1 MQVPTRKR
9 SVGRLAGNRIR
20 KHKMQIKTP
29 NFLLRDFEPKD
40 LESYAHFRQDQ
51 KFQRFY
57 DEQDCSPEKSA
68 QLVEMFIS
76 WSQEQ
81 PRTKFQ
87 LAIVAQTG
95 EVIGSF
101 GIRIETEGEGSVGC
115 ELARLWQGS
124 GAAREVGEAIMD
136 FAFDTLKLRRM
147 YAETISEN
155 TPAIKLCESL
165 GLQRETEREEDRFFK
180 GRYWNTLVLSLNH
193 S

>member
-1 MQVPTRKR
+1 MG
-9 SVGRLAGNRIR
+9 SRIR
-20 KHKMQIKTP
+20 EYQMQIETP
-29 NFLLRDFEPKD
+29 NFLLRDFELGD
-40 LESYAHFRQDQ
+40 LESYALFRQDQ

-68 QLVEMFIS
+68 QLIEMFIA

-87 LAIVAQTG
+87 LAIIADTG

-101 GIRIETEGEGSVGC
+101 GIRIEAEGEASVGC

-124 GAAREVGEAIMD
+124 GAAREVGAAMLA
-136 FAFDTLKLRRM
+136 FAFDTLKLRRI

-155 TPAIKLCESL
+155 KPAIKLCESL
-165 GLQRETEREEDRFFK
+165 GLQRETEREQDCFFK
-180 GRYWNTLVLSLNH
+180 GRYWNTLVLSL
-193 S
+193 SQS

>member
-1 MQVPTRKR
+1 
-9 SVGRLAGNRIR
+9 
-20 KHKMQIKTP
+20 MQIRTS
-29 NFLLRDFEPKD
+29 NFLLRDFQPGD
-40 LESYAHFRQDQ
+40 LESYARFRADQ

-68 QLVEMFIS
+68 QLIEMFIG

-87 LAIVAQTG
+87 LAISANTG
-95 EVIGSF
+95 DVIGSF
-101 GIRIETEGEGSVGC
+101 GIRIEAEGEASVGC

-124 GAAREVGEAIMD
+124 GAAREVGEAMMA
-136 FAFDTLKLRRM
+136 FGFDTLKLKRI

-155 TPAIKLCESL
+155 KAAIKLCESL
-165 GLQRETEREEDRFFK
+165 GLQRETEREQDRFFK

>member
-1 MQVPTRKR
+1 MK
-9 SVGRLAGNRIR
+9 
-20 KHKMQIKTP
+20 IKTP
-29 NFLLRDFEPKD
+29 NFLLRDFHKND

-57 DEQDCSPEKSA
+57 DGHDCSPEKSA
-68 QLVEMFIS
+68 QLIDMFIE

-87 LAIVAQTG
+87 LAIVENTG

-101 GIRIETEGEGSVGC
+101 GIRMEAEGEASVGC

-124 GAAREVGEAIMD
+124 GAAREVGVAMLE
-136 FAFDTLKLRRM
+136 FAFDTLKLRRI

-155 TPAIKLCESL
+155 KPAIRLCESL
-165 GLQRETEREEDRFFK
+165 GLQRETEREQDQFFK
-180 GRYWNTLVLSLNH
+180 GRHWNTLVLSL
-193 S
+193 SRS